1 MYHIQARAKPRD
13 PERYPSEFRNVTLA
27 ATSLEAAK
35 ARLARLKLAD
45 PYREYRI
52 VSERNHI
59 REETP

>member
-1 MYHIQARAKPRD
+1 MYHIQGRAKSRHPD
-13 PERYPSEFRNVTLA
+13 PHVGEFRNVTLT

-52 VSERNHI
+52 VSERTHV
-59 REETP
+59 REDG